1 MLVKISSWIIY
12 YRDNIKVPAAG
23 EALWCGQRTTTPDVE
38 SVRGLLLRLEAAG
51 DLREKAAALE
61 ALAVGTRD

>member
-1 MLVKISSWIIY
+1 VLA
-12 YRDNIKVPAAG
+12 PGCFG
-23 EALWCGQRTTTPDVE
+23 EALWCGQRTTTPEVE
-38 SVRGLLLRLEAAG
+38 SGRGLLLGLEAAG